1 MTGSTT
7 AGLHDSIFISHEGR
21 KGRRMKRSEISAIGP
36 LFMVGL
42 PTTEL
47 DSSTLQLIRDLQ
59 IHNFIIFK
67 RNVQDKQQLHQLCD
81 ELKQA
86 CRTNDLPAPL
96 ISIDQEGGS
105 VTRLPPPFAQFADAR
120 ILAESSNPEKEL
132 LSYADTCSREL
143 LEAGI
148 NMNLAP
154 VLDVCAAGHD
164 YFMERRSLGEDP
176 ARVVQLGVLVVNA
189 MQQLGIA
196 ACAKHFPGLGAAV
209 IDPHLELPQVT
220 RPLTQLRAIDLPPF
234 AAAIAAGVAAIMT
247 SHTIYHSLDPAM
259 PATLSPKI
267 LTGLLRNELGYD
279 GLIITDDLEM
289 GAIEREQP
297 LSAAALQ
304 ALTAGADLLLICHDH
319 AKVHSAFEAVVVG
332 LEKGILTSAQLQKS
346 ITRIAEVR
354 RRFAE

>member
-1 MTGSTT
+1 
-7 AGLHDSIFISHEGR
+7 
-21 KGRRMKRSEISAIGP
+21 MKKPEISAVGP
-36 LFMVGL
+36 LFMIGL

-47 DSSTLQLIRDLQ
+47 DSSTLLLIRDLR

-67 RNVQDKQQLHQLCD
+67 RNVQDKQQLHYLCH

-86 CRTNDLPAPL
+86 CHKNDLPAPL

-105 VTRLPPPFAQFADAR
+105 VARLLPPFTQFADAR
-120 ILAESSNPEKEL
+120 ILAESVDPEEEL

-143 LEAGI
+143 LEVGI

-176 ARVVQLGVLVVNA
+176 ARVAQLGVLVINT
-189 MQQLGIA
+189 MQQLGIG

-209 IDPHLELPQVT
+209 VDPHLELPQVA
-220 RPLTQLRAIDLPPF
+220 RPLMEMRAIDLPPF

-247 SHTIYHSLDPAM
+247 SHTIYHGLDPAM

-267 LTGLLRNELGYD
+267 LAGLLRDELGYD
-279 GLIITDDLEM
+279 GLVITDDLEM

-297 LSAAALQ
+297 LAEAALQ
-304 ALTAGADLLLICHDH
+304 ALVAGADLLLICHDH
-319 AKVHSAFEAVVVG
+319 AKVHSAFEMVVTG
-332 LEKGILTSAQLQKS
+332 LEKGILTNTQLQKS
-346 ITRIAEVR
+346 INRIAAVR
-354 RRFAE
+354 SRFAC

>member
-1 MTGSTT
+1 MKKPEICAVGS
-7 AGLHDSIFISHEGR
+7 
-21 KGRRMKRSEISAIGP
+21 

-47 DSSTLQLIRDLQ
+47 DTSTLKLIRDLH

-67 RNVQDKQQLHQLCD
+67 RNVRDKEQLYHLCD

-86 CRTNDLPAPL
+86 CRKNDLPAPL

-105 VTRLPPPFAQFADAR
+105 VARLLPPFTQFADAR
-120 ILAESSNPEKEL
+120 TLAESVDPEKEL
-132 LSYADTCSREL
+132 LAYAATCGREL
-143 LEAGI
+143 LEVGI

-154 VLDVCAAGHD
+154 VLDVCPAGHN

-176 ARVVQLGVLVVNA
+176 ARVAQLGVLVINT

-209 IDPHLELPQVT
+209 VDPHLELPQVA
-220 RPLTQLRAIDLPPF
+220 RSLSRLRAIDLPPF
-234 AAAIAAGVAAIMT
+234 GAAIAAGVAAIMT
-247 SHTIYHSLDPAM
+247 SHTIYHELDPVM
-259 PATLSPKI
+259 PATLSPQI
-267 LTGLLRNELGYD
+267 ITELLRNELGYD
-279 GLIITDDLEM
+279 GLVITDDLEM

-297 LSAAALQ
+297 LSEAALQ
-304 ALTAGADLLLICHDH
+304 TLVAGADMLLICHDH
-319 AKVHSAFEAVVVG
+319 AKVQSAFETVVAG
-332 LEKGILTSAQLQKS
+332 LEKGKLTSMQLQKS
-346 ITRIAEVR
+346 ISRIAEVR

>member
-1 MTGSTT
+1 MKKSDISTV
-7 AGLHDSIFISHEGR
+7 
-21 KGRRMKRSEISAIGP
+21 GP

-42 PTTEL
+42 PGTEV
-47 DSSTLQLIRDLQ
+47 DSSTRQLIRDLH

-67 RNVQDKQQLHQLCD
+67 RNVRAKQQLHHLCD
-81 ELKQA
+81 ELKQT
-86 CRTNDLPAPL
+86 CRENDLSPPL

-105 VTRLPPPFAQFADAR
+105 VARLLPPFTQFADAR
-120 ILAESSNPEKEL
+120 LLADSGDPEKEL
-132 LSYADTCSREL
+132 LAYADTCSREL
-143 LEAGI
+143 LEVGI

-164 YFMERRSLGEDP
+164 FFIERRSLGEDP
-176 ARVVQLGVLVVNA
+176 SRVAQLGVLVINT
-189 MQQLGIA
+189 MQHLGVA

-209 IDPHLELPQVT
+209 VDPHQELPQVA
-220 RPLTQLRAIDLPPF
+220 RPLPQLRAIDLPPF

-247 SHTIYHSLDPAM
+247 SHTIYHDLDPAM

-279 GLIITDDLEM
+279 GLVITDDLEM

-297 LSAAALQ
+297 LSEAAQQ
-304 ALTAGADLLLICHDH
+304 ALVAGADLLLICHDH
-319 AKVHSAFEAVVVG
+319 EKVHSAVETVVESLG
-332 LEKGILTSAQLQKS
+332 NGILTIARLRKS
-346 ITRIAEVR
+346 ISRIAEVR